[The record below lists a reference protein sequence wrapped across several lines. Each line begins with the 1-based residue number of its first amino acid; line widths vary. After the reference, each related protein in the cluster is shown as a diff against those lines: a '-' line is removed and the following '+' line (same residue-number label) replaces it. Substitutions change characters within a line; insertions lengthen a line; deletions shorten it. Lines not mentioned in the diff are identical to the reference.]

1 MARVLLMPSEQG
13 AEMKQR
19 HRTKKIMQRQ
29 HPFNVA
35 VSRRHMPLVLR
46 LKALI
51 ERLKHESI

>member
-1 MARVLLMPSEQG
+1 
-13 AEMKQR
+13 MKQR

-46 LKALI
+46 LKALA
-51 ERLKHESI
+51 ERLKP